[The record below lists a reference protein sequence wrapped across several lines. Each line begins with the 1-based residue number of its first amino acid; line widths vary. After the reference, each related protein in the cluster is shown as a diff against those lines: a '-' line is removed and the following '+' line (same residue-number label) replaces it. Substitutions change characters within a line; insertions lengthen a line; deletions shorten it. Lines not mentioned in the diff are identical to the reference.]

1 MIDLSIENL
10 KKITEETKEDIS
22 QKGMVYKKLVTIIGI
37 MIGIILF

>member
-10 KKITEETKEDIS
+10 KKITEETKEDVN
-22 QKGMVYKKLVTIIGI
+22 QKGMIYRKLSTIIGV

>member
-10 KKITEETKEDIS
+10 KKITVETKEDIS
-22 QKGMVYKKLVTIIGI
+22 QKGMIYRKLATIIGV